1 MKIDWSEPGLPLSVA
16 AHAVVLVAS
25 LIGLSSAQPFADAEE
40 TLPVELIT
48 ADQFSAM
55 TKGERTAK
63 AVQPTPKP
71 RIDKVAEVEEIKP
84 TQGTDQTDVPT
95 PPARAPEISDA
106 TSAPPLPPTRPPD
119 PVEARAEAGA
129 AKGGRAAKARAAE
142 TRC

>member
-71 RIDKVAEVEEIKP
+71 RIDKVAEVEA
-84 TQGTDQTDVPT
+84 DQAD
-95 PPARAPEISDA
+95 ARHGPDGRADA
-106 TSAPPLPPTRPPD
+106 
-119 PVEARAEAGA
+119 AGA
-129 AKGGRAAKARAAE
+129 RPRDLGRDERAALAAD
-142 TRC
+142 TSPRIP